1 MPNGIDPSEQR
12 VEGAVSEDVTD
23 AISRGPFVLAFG
35 RINWKKNLIELVR
48 AVASTPNGRV
58 IIAGP
63 PEQAYDK
70 DLQRESAILGIA
82 HRTSILARE
91 VLGRDKH
98 QLLRSCGALIL
109 PSISENFGNV
119 VLEAM
124 TQAKPVIVSR
134 GVGAAKLVE
143 THECGIVVDPEA
155 QAISLAICQIFSNE
169 REALEM
175 GRRGRAAAATV
186 YGWQNV
192 ARTMAGHYA
201 ELIAS
206 R

>member
-1 MPNGIDPSEQR
+1 
-12 VEGAVSEDVTD
+12 
-23 AISRGPFVLAFG
+23 
-35 RINWKKNLIELVR
+35 
-48 AVASTPNGRV
+48 
-58 IIAGP
+58 
-63 PEQAYDK
+63 
-70 DLQRESAILGIA
+70 
-82 HRTSILARE
+82 
-91 VLGRDKH
+91 
-98 QLLRSCGALIL
+98 
-109 PSISENFGNV
+109 V

-143 THECGIVVDPEA
+143 THECGIVVEPEA